1 MGPRGPQPKFFHVFY
16 VHPYKIKP
24 YFLFLCVDLS
34 LGRCSFFPPL
44 PILSIRNPCA
54 TLGLFKCMI
63 AVEGLGPPH
72 FLWNE
77 SNVIWSV
84 GESALAE
91 NADMQWQILCQV
103 CDMKLGSTGTDEPT
117 SRYILSLTL

>member
-1 MGPRGPQPKFFHVFY
+1 
-16 VHPYKIKP
+16 
-24 YFLFLCVDLS
+24 
-34 LGRCSFFPPL
+34 
-44 PILSIRNPCA
+44 
-54 TLGLFKCMI
+54 MI

-84 GESALAE
+84 EESALAE
-91 NADMQWQILCQV
+91 NEDMQWQILCQV